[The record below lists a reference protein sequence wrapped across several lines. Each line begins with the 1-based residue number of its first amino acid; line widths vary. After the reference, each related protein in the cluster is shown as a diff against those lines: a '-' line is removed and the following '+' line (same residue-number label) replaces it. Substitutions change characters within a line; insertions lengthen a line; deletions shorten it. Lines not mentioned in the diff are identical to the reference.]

1 MEVVHQ
7 RMLSSSVSVGLDS
20 GDLFV
25 RVERYSYSN
34 ITTCIVQYIDIMM
47 CREVM
52 LEYMC

>member
-1 MEVVHQ
+1 MEAVHQ
-7 RMLSSSVSVGLDS
+7 RMLSTSVSVGLDS

-25 RVERYSYSN
+25 RPICKTSLL
-34 ITTCIVQYIDIMM
+34 TCIVQYIDIMM